1 MKPYHP
7 PDKKENTNLVI
18 HRMGKNNLLPFGELV
33 VY

>member
-7 PDKKENTNLVI
+7 PDEKEKINLVI